1 MNAWVIMML
10 VAIVGS
16 AFFSGSET
24 AMVSSNRMRQR
35 ASRDE
40 GRRLGGLAERL
51 YRHPERMLAV
61 ILLGTNVFNV
71 LASVTAVLL
80 TEDFLKKLDWQLP
93 ALGIDMMATIWVV
106 PVVLLFGEILPK
118 GLGGVYADRLTR
130 WVSLLLIPLAWVL
143 WPILWVIEAL
153 SRLLGRVISG
163 GPPKGEIPLSW
174 ETVRLHVETGR
185 EEGAVAHEEEIL
197 IGRIALLNQLTA
209 RSLMRPMSVLT
220 LFPIQ
225 GTVGELVKQQGDQMA
240 SRIFLFRQGS
250 SKLEGFVSSLKLLS
264 QAADQSLETLAEPLR
279 TVPASRPML
288 DLIDELQFTHS
299 KFTVVTDLDG
309 SALGVVF
316 LRDLLD
322 KLVRYRRVEDIRE

>member
-1 MNAWVIMML
+1 MSAWLIMML
-10 VAIVGS
+10 VAILGS

-35 ASRDE
+35 AARDE
-40 GRRLGGLAERL
+40 GQRLGGLAERL
-51 YRHPERMLAV
+51 YRQPERMLAV

-80 TEDFLKKLDWQLP
+80 TENFLQRVNWKLP
-93 ALGIDMMATIWVV
+93 AMGIDMVATLWVV
-106 PVVLLFGEILPK
+106 PIVLLLGEVLPK
-118 GLGGVYADRLTR
+118 GLGGVYADRFTR
-130 WVSLLLIPLAWVL
+130 WVSLLLIPLAWIL
-143 WPILWVIEAL
+143 WPLLWLIEGF
-153 SRLLGRVISG
+153 SRMLGRLISG
-163 GPPKGEIPLSW
+163 GPSKGEIPLSW

-197 IGRIALLNQLTA
+197 IGRIALLNRLSA
-209 RSLMRPMSVLT
+209 RSLMRPMSDLI

-225 GTVGELVKQQGDQMA
+225 GTVGELLREQGDKMP

-250 SKLEGFVSSLKLLS
+250 AGLEGFVSSLKLLS
-264 QAADQSLETLAEPLR
+264 QTDDQTLEMLAEPLR
-279 TVPASRPML
+279 TVPASRPLL

-299 KFTVVTDLDG
+299 KFAVVTDLDG

-316 LRDLLD
+316 LRDLLE

>member
-1 MNAWVIMML
+1 MSAWLILVL
-10 VAIVGS
+10 VAILGS

-24 AMVSSNRMRQR
+24 AMISSNRLRQR
-35 ASRDE
+35 TAREE
-40 GRRLGGLAERL
+40 GSRLGGLAERL
-51 YRHPERMLAV
+51 YRQPERMLAV

-80 TEDFLKKLDWQLP
+80 TESFLHKLNWQLP
-93 ALGIDMMATIWVV
+93 VMGTDMLATLWVV
-106 PVVLLFGEILPK
+106 PVVLLFGEVLPK

-130 WVSLLLIPLAWVL
+130 WVSLLLIPLAWIL
-143 WPILWVIEAL
+143 WPLLWLIEAF
-153 SRLLGRVISG
+153 SRILGRVVSG
-163 GPPKGEIPLSW
+163 GPSKGEIPLSW

-197 IGRIALLNQLTA
+197 IGRIALLNRLSA
-209 RSLMRPMSVLT
+209 RSLMRPMSALT

-225 GTVGELVKQQGDQMA
+225 GTVGDLLKDLGDQMP

-250 SKLEGFVSSLKLLS
+250 SRLDGFVSSLKLLS
-264 QAADQSLETLAEPLR
+264 QSADQSLEMLAGPLR
-279 TVPASRPML
+279 SVPASRPLL

-299 KFTVVTDLDG
+299 KFAVVTDLDG

-316 LRDLLD
+316 LRDLLE
-322 KLVRYRRVEDIRE
+322 KLVRYRRVDDIRE